1 MITRLGKIL
10 KISILAFC
18 LAGCSQAA
26 EPTQPTQPGDAQHV
40 PVTPT
45 PEHAALEEN
54 LIPRNTSEPFIGRM
68 DLDQATEEFIYGT
81 WKVDKLLGFTNS
93 YNDASEYPTG
103 QDIIGDELVIH
114 KDYFSSMGLEGYEA
128 YQYEFTN
135 PRYSITQ
142 RHYNGDSFY
151 RVNKL
156 DLSMIG
162 INDVTT
168 GIDVTEPS
176 PGLGVPLSFID
187 VNHDKLI
194 LLIEA
199 AAFEL
204 IRVDESGNK

>member
-1 MITRLGKIL
+1 MITRLAMIL
-10 KISILAFC
+10 KISILAVC

-26 EPTQPTQPGDAQHV
+26 EPTVAQHI
-40 PVTPT
+40 PVTPA
-45 PEHAALEEN
+45 PPSEQAAQEEN
-54 LIPRNTSEPFIGRM
+54 LIPLNTSEPFVGRM
-68 DLDQATEEFIYGT
+68 DLDQATEKFIYGT
-81 WKVDKLLGFTNS
+81 WKVDKLLGFANS

-103 QDIIGDELVIH
+103 QDIIGDEIVIH
-114 KDYFSSMGLEGYEA
+114 QDYFSSMGLEGYEA

-156 DLSMIG
+156 DLPMLG

-168 GIDVTEPS
+168 FIDVTEPS
-176 PGLGVPLSFID
+176 PGLGIPLGFLD

-194 LLIEA
+194 LWIEA
-199 AAFEL
+199 AVFEL

>member
-1 MITRLGKIL
+1 MITRLAMIL
-10 KISILAFC
+10 KISVLAVC
-18 LAGCSQAA
+18 LAGCSQAG
-26 EPTQPTQPGDAQHV
+26 QPTQPSDAQHV
-40 PVTPT
+40 PVTPV
-45 PEHAALEEN
+45 PPSEHAAQEEN
-54 LIPRNTSEPFIGRM
+54 LIPRNTSEPFMGRM

-81 WKVDKLLGFTNS
+81 WKVDKLLGFANS

-103 QDIIGDELVIH
+103 QDIIGDELVIQ

-142 RHYNGDSFY
+142 RHYNRDSFY

-162 INDVTT
+162 INDEM
-168 GIDVTEPS
+168 IDIEVTEPS
-176 PGLGVPLSFID
+176 PGLGIPLGFLD
-187 VNHDKLI
+187 VNHNKLI
-194 LLIEA
+194 LWIEA
-199 AAFEL
+199 ATFEL

>member
-1 MITRLGKIL
+1 MRTRLSMIL

-18 LAGCSQAA
+18 LAGCSQTA
-26 EPTQPTQPGDAQHV
+26 EPADAQHV
-40 PVTPT
+40 PVTPA
-45 PEHAALEEN
+45 PQSEPAAQEEN
-54 LIPRNTSEPFIGRM
+54 LIPLSTSEPFIGRM

-81 WKVDKLLGFTNS
+81 WKVDKLLGFANS

-128 YQYEFTN
+128 YQYELTN

-156 DLSMIG
+156 NLSMIG
-162 INDVTT
+162 INEVTT
-168 GIDVTEPS
+168 DIEVTEPS

-187 VNHDKLI
+187 VNHNKLI
-194 LLIEA
+194 LWIEA
-199 AAFEL
+199 AVFEL
-204 IRVDESGNK
+204 TRVDESGNK